1 MGCCYSYF
9 CNDDRSSHGGEINE
23 RTHLLIDPVSNNCN
37 VQRVNSEDILTR
49 NSNNVPKKTDE
60 QSALNK
66 ILQEFATNVIDVGA
80 LDTHTLQQTE
90 YIERMRQYDL
100 RLQQCNKSKLI
111 IKKKC
116 ILQDI
121 PYTDKIFSTDPLS
134 SSDVNMINSFMKK
147 AAEAVKEIKIEHKE
161 DLVVPFRISGEFD

>member
-9 CNDDRSSHGGEINE
+9 CNDDRSSHGGDVNE
-23 RTHLLIDPVSNNCN
+23 RTHLLVDPVSNNCN
-37 VQRVNSEDILTR
+37 VQRANSEDILTR

-80 LDTHTLQQTE
+80 LDSHTLQQNE
-90 YIERMRQYDL
+90 YLERMRLYDL
-100 RLQQCNKSKLI
+100 RVQRCNKSKILT
-111 IKKKC
+111 KKKY

-121 PYTDKIFSTDPLS
+121 PTTDKILSVDPLS
-134 SSDVNMINSFMKK
+134 KDD
-147 AAEAVKEIKIEHKE
+147 IKMVCIT
-161 DLVVPFRISGEFD
+161 